1 MTETADTKKSTAPRR
16 RRLLWIAGAVL
27 AILIALIL
35 WHILHKPPAK
45 AVPPQVVKVAQA
57 AKGDMPVILNELGTV
72 TPNATVT
79 VVPNQ
84 AVSGYLTEVPF
95 KEGQDV
101 QKDQL
106 LAQIDPRPFE
116 VSKAQAEAQ
125 LAKDQATLDQARS
138 DLARFTRLNALK
150 SIAEQTYVDQKF
162 VVEQDA
168 ATVKADQANIAQFTL
183 DIAYC
188 HITAPVAGRVGL
200 RLVDAGNYI
209 TGSSNTGLAVVTT
222 MKPTTVQFTVAQN
235 DLDAVVERFNT
246 AGVKLPVTAFT
257 SDNSKQLGT
266 GTLYALNNQMTTSTG
281 TVTLRATFPN
291 DDEALFP
298 SEFVNIRLLVDT
310 MKDAVLVPT
319 TAVLSGA
326 PGSYV
331 YLVNKGDND
340 NKNSDDKDNK
350 DNKNKGNAA
359 DTVSV
364 HPVTLGPSDGKNTV
378 ITNGLNVGDTVV
390 TDGTDR
396 LTDGAKIKVAAPT
409 DGKAPAAPGSPPST
423 KQKDNSDTAPSDK

>member
-1 MTETADTKKSTAPRR
+1 MTEIADGKTSHAPRSK
-16 RRLLWIAGAVL
+16 RLYWIAGAVG
-27 AILIALIL
+27 AVLIAIIL
-35 WHILHKPPAK
+35 WHVLQKPPAK
-45 AVPPQVVKVAQA
+45 GVPPQVVQVAQA
-57 AKGDMPVILNELGTV
+57 SKGDMPVILNELGTV

-95 KEGQDV
+95 HEGQDV

-106 LAQIDPRPFE
+106 LAQIDPRPYI
-116 VSKAQAEAQ
+116 VLKDQAEAQ

-138 DLARFTRLNALK
+138 DLARYTRLNAQK
-150 SIAEQTYVDQKF
+150 SIAEQTFADQKF
-162 VVEQDA
+162 IVQQDA
-168 ATVKADQANIAQFTL
+168 AAVKADQANIAQYAL

-200 RLVDAGNYI
+200 RLVDPGNYI
-209 TGSSNTGLAVVTT
+209 TGSSSTGLAVVTT
-222 MKPTTVQFTVAQN
+222 MKPTTVEFTVAQN
-235 DLDAVVERFNT
+235 DLDKVVEPFNRP
-246 AGVKLPVTAFT
+246 GVKLPVTAFT

-298 SEFVNIRLLVDT
+298 SEFVNVQLLVDT
-310 MKDAVLVPT
+310 LSGAVLVPT

-326 PGSYV
+326 PGNYV
-331 YLVNKGDND
+331 YLVNKN
-340 NKNSDDKDNK
+340 N
-350 DNKNKGNAA
+350 
-359 DTVSV
+359 TVSV

-378 ITNGLNVGDTVV
+378 IAKGLNVGDTVV

-396 LTDGAKIKVAAPT
+396 LSDGVKVKIAAPAS
-409 DGKAPAAPGSPPST
+409 GKAAPAGSPPPT
-423 KQKDNSDTAPSDK
+423 NEKDQSDPAPSNK